1 MMTDA
6 GLLTSPTDHTEKS
19 SMLFVSEPVLGTDE
33 KLALARVIDSNW
45 ITMGHLVA
53 EFENAFAEMHG
64 AEAAV
69 AVSSCTA
76 GLHLAMAA
84 LGVGPGDEVLV
95 PSMSFVATA
104 NTVVYTGATPV
115 FVDIEGVDAPIMSV
129 ADAEAKVTE
138 RTKAVVVMH
147 YGGAVMDPRTWRNF
161 ADRHGL
167 YLIEDSAHAVGT
179 ERGPIYGDA
188 AAFSFFSNKNI
199 TTGEGGMVLARDP
212 AVLRTVRQARAHG
225 MTATTIQRLS
235 GTGSYDVTMLG
246 YNYRMTE
253 LNAAI
258 GLVQLPRL
266 KRWNAKRRRLTASYR
281 KLFAAVCPEVAVP
294 FTALDVST
302 HHILP
307 AVLPIG
313 AHRQSVAVA
322 LRAEG
327 IQTSF
332 HYPPIHQLAWYE
344 ERFPFVRLPATE
356 EFAARELTLPL
367 HPKMEDWQV
376 RHVVEAVARS
386 LRANEV
392 PR

>member
-1 MMTDA
+1 MQTDQA
-6 GLLTSPTDHTEKS
+6 LLATPADRTRKNN
-19 SMLFVSEPVLGTDE
+19 MLLVSEPVLGDDE

-53 EFENAFAEMHG
+53 EFEHAFAEMHG
-64 AEAAV
+64 ADAAV
-69 AVSSCTA
+69 AVNSCTA
-76 GLHLAMAA
+76 GLHLALVA

-95 PSMSFVATA
+95 PSLSFVATA
-104 NTVVYTGATPV
+104 NTVIYTGATPV
-115 FVDIEGVDAPIMSV
+115 FVDIEGVEAPVMSLSDA
-129 ADAEAKVTE
+129 AARVTE

-147 YGGAVMDPRTWRNF
+147 YAGAVVDARAWRNF
-161 ADRHGL
+161 ADRHGI
-167 YLIEDSAHAVGT
+167 YLIEDSAHAVGA
-179 ERGPIYGDA
+179 ERGPIFGDA
-188 AAFSFFSNKNI
+188 AAFSFFGNKNI
-199 TTGEGGMVLARDP
+199 TTAEGGMVLARDP
-212 AVLRTVRQARAHG
+212 AVLGDVRRARAHG
-225 MTATTIQRLS
+225 MTASTVERLA
-235 GTGSYDVTMLG
+235 GAGSYDVTMLG

-281 KLFAAVCPEVAVP
+281 KLLATICPEVGVP
-294 FTALDVST
+294 FTTLDVCT

-307 AVLPIG
+307 AVLPRG
-313 AHRQSVAVA
+313 ADRQSVATA

-332 HYPPIHQLAWYE
+332 HYPPIHRLAWYE

-376 RHVVEAVARS
+376 RHVVEALARA
-386 LRANEV
+386 LQANERQ
-392 PR
+392 P